1 MWDIYRRVVA
11 PNAMEPYLEYARG
24 FDPENRMPLFAYRS
38 GRTNRLRRVTER
50 PRRHGPDAFSAG
62 GLLVRPARAHPARR
76 GAGRAQRDRWRP
88 LIWTDP
94 RRRRTSR
101 RSTELANER
110 TVATQQTSWT
120 FVAPVRPG
128 CAPVAALQWWAPDD
142 SGAALRTPV
151 YGGAT
156 RVPYSLADR
165 LGQVPNARAKTT
177 ADAPDADAFTPSLDS
192 SFWVWNLVSN
202 LAYGERA
209 DVVQPALDAELEKA
223 QADLMRRADEMDAK
237 LKSTPPAEAAE
248 AATAFCEDAARS
260 AHATWL
266 GVFLRLFA
274 LIRDGFTVAPGKT
287 PVCGGDF
294 AEAAGASVAEKGGAS
309 AADRLKAKY
318 SGCLGRVVPDTRETG
333 YDDEWY
339 ARVAAD
345 GDNAEHYA
353 TSDPRRGRRRG
364 RRRRGRQG
372 AWRRTSGSG

>member
-1 MWDIYRRVVA
+1 
-11 PNAMEPYLEYARG
+11 
-24 FDPENRMPLFAYRS
+24 
-38 GRTNRLRRVTER
+38 
-50 PRRHGPDAFSAG
+50 
-62 GLLVRPARAHPARR
+62 
-76 GAGRAQRDRWRP
+76 
-88 LIWTDP
+88 
-94 RRRRTSR
+94 
-101 RSTELANER
+101 
-110 TVATQQTSWT
+110 
-120 FVAPVRPG
+120 
-128 CAPVAALQWWAPDD
+128 
-142 SGAALRTPV
+142 V

-165 LGQVPNARAKTT
+165 LGQVPNARAPTP

-237 LKSTPPAEAAE
+237 LKSAPPAEAAE

-287 PVCGGDF
+287 PVCGDEFAQNIIGDDVP
-294 AEAAGASVAEKGGAS
+294 EAAGASEADGGAS
-309 AADRLKAKY
+309 AADRLKTKY
-318 SGCLGRVVPDTRETG
+318 SGCLGRVVPETRETG

-339 ARVAAD
+339 ARVADD

-353 TSDPRRGRRRG
+353 TKRPAKRTEAREEEAREARRLETHKRLRMNK
-364 RRRRGRQG
+364 RRRRSEIGG
-372 AWRRTSGSG
+372 DERTGEGGSVQTSR